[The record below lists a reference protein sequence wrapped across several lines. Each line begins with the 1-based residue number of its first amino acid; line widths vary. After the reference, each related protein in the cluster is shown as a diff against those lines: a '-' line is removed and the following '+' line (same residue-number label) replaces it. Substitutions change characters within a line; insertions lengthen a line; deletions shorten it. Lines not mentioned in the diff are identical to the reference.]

1 MTPFTWMRMV
11 NHGRKNWSFDS
22 RGKVIVLEPRNIGR
36 ADSIGRMGMENP
48 PRHSRS
54 RSRSRQSIVGSSPR
68 AAAASGIHIHP
79 SSHPKKQNKSFIF

>member
-1 MTPFTWMRMV
+1 MV